1 MAYQGDI
8 IVHTQADC
16 SFMNDERFKEA
27 YAKTIKIDKERL
39 LGTDSAYDIRWR
51 VHTILWAAKHALSVP
66 GDFLDLGCGFGLLS
80 AALVNYLE
88 FEKVDKKLFMVDSFC
103 GLDIKR
109 CSEEELERH
118 RTLYM
123 PLSGSNWESGL
134 REEFDAYSNV
144 KVIQGFAPKVLKKV
158 PSNNFSFISID
169 LNSALA
175 EKDSLKVLW
184 PLLSKGGIIIFDDY
198 AFPCHKDQKDAHD
211 AFARENN
218 LLIYTSP
225 TGQGILM
232 KP

>member
-1 MAYQGDI
+1 MGYQGDI

-16 SFMNDERFKEA
+16 SFMSCERFKQA
-27 YAKTIKIDKERL
+27 YDKTIKIDKERL

-80 AALVNYLE
+80 AAMVNYLE

-103 GLDIKR
+103 GMDVNN
-109 CSEEELERH
+109 CSEEELERNN
-118 RTLYM
+118 TLYL
-123 PLSGSNWESGL
+123 PLVDSNWEKGL
-134 REEFDAYSNV
+134 RDDFDAYSNIE
-144 KVIQGFAPKVLKKV
+144 VIQGFAPKVLAKV
-158 PSNNFSFISID
+158 SSKNFSFISID

-175 EKDSLKVLW
+175 EKDSLKILW
-184 PLLSKGGIIIFDDY
+184 PKLNKGGIIVFDDY
-198 AFPCHKDQKDAHD
+198 AFPCHTAQKHAHD
-211 AFARENN
+211 DFARANDV
-218 LLIYTSP
+218 LIYTSP